1 MILEIKPDVKKVGI
15 LFCSSEPNSAYQA
28 KLMEKELKKDKIEY
42 KEYTASDSNEIQSVT
57 QTACSEVDAI
67 YIPTDN
73 TMASGIETVKNVVI
87 PAGIPVFAGEKGICE
102 AGVTALSISYY
113 NLGYQTGEMAYKILK
128 EGADPG
134 KMAIETDK
142 NPTKLYN
149 KENCDTLG
157 IKIPDGYTEMNEAK

>member
-1 MILEIKPDVKKVGI
+1 
-15 LFCSSEPNSAYQA
+15 
-28 KLMEKELKKDKIEY
+28 MEEELKKDNIEY

-57 QTACSEVDAI
+57 QTACSEVDTI

-73 TMASGIETVKNVVI
+73 TMASSIETVKNVVV
-87 PAGIPVFAGEKGICE
+87 PAGIPVFAGEKGICA
-102 AGVTALSISYY
+102 AGVAALSISYY

-134 KMAIETDK
+134 TMAIETDK
-142 NPTKLYN
+142 KPTKLYN

-157 IKIPDGYTEMNEAK
+157 IKIPEGYTEINDAK